1 MKRAYAFFALL
12 AIVLMS
18 FVSVAV
24 ANYGP
29 DPPDCDQVSIEIM
42 DIEETPVVAPA
53 EVLLR
58 FDEGDRFLGP
68 GDISQYTFVMPKLR
82 TPRFYYNINYLQP
95 LLRTHTL
102 HYAQIGYGLWN

>member
-1 MKRAYAFFALL
+1 MIKRNALFALL

-29 DPPDCDQVSIEIM
+29 DPPDYDQVSIVL
-42 DIEETPVVAPA
+42 DIEEAPVVAPA
-53 EVLLR
+53 AMLLSI
-58 FDEGDRFLGP
+58 EGDRFLGP
-68 GDISQYTFVMPKLR
+68 GDITSSMQVILRKLSPHYR
-82 TPRFYYNINYLQP
+82 LYNINYLRP
-95 LLRTHTL
+95 ITPNTL